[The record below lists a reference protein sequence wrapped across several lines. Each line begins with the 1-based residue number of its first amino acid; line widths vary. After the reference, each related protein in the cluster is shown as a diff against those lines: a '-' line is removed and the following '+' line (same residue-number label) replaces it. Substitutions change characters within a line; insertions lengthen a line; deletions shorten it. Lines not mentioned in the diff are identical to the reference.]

1 MKRSQLIAG
10 YRILPELHLIIDARF
25 GNASADILENYMK
38 IIFSDK
44 DYDKTYDFLV
54 DTREMNFNIIVSEME
69 PYVHELLKMEG
80 AFLDK
85 KKIAGIY
92 TSIHQ
97 LAYTQFLQMEFAK
110 INQPLEF
117 FTDIADAIKW
127 LGKEITPDEVEAIC
141 KEIRK
146 NPQFGLE

>member
-1 MKRSQLIAG
+1 MKRGQLIAG
-10 YRILPELHLIIDARF
+10 YRILPEYHLIIDARF

-38 IIFSDK
+38 IIFLDK
-44 DYDKTYDFLV
+44 EYDPTYDFLV

-69 PYVHELLKMEG
+69 PYVHELQKMEG
-80 AFLDK
+80 AFFDK

-92 TSIHQ
+92 SSIHQ

-117 FTDIADAIKW
+117 FTDIAAAIQW
-127 LGKEITPDEVEAIC
+127 LGKEITPDEVEVIC
-141 KEIRK
+141 EEIRK
-146 NPQFGLE
+146 NPQFVLE